1 MFEIAKRIAVE
12 QDKNGNHFCIAHP
25 SLSIASFRGG
35 EGFESESAFLFNSNS
50 YSLQKSSAIQQ
61 ISVKQS
67 SFWDF
72 VETILRQKQVLL
84 IPNWGYYTNFIAF
97 MEDSQKDECAIG
109 AERAASPPSEPPLF
123 D

>member
-1 MFEIAKRIAVE
+1 MVIISA
-12 QDKNGNHFCIAHP
+12 
-25 SLSIASFRGG
+25 SLILPFLLRVLGGG

-67 SFWDF
+67 SFWAF

-97 MEDSQKDECAIG
+97 MEDPQRMSVQFGLKELNLHPRNHHYSIRGLA
-109 AERAASPPSEPPLF
+109 F
-123 D
+123 

>member
-1 MFEIAKRIAVE
+1 ME
-12 QDKNGNHFCIAHP
+12 QDKNGNHFCIAHS

-35 EGFESESAFLFNSNS
+35 EGLESESAFLFNSNS

-67 SFWDF
+67 SFWAF

-97 MEDSQKDECAIG
+97 MEDPQRMSVQFGLKELNLHPRNHHYSIRGLA
-109 AERAASPPSEPPLF
+109 F
-123 D
+123 